1 MRRSKRRPPTSESG
15 IPLFY
20 PLGATS
26 DDEVSGAGF
35 LLAVLWFDLM
45 FDVQAR
51 GHPVRDV
58 PADVRASIGA
68 YYARVTTAARPMNRL
83 VALAMVTTIAAQ
95 VAELVRTDLPMW
107 RASLSLGLTV
117 GAVGLAAGRTVRN
130 AMRLGRQTDDAAQQ
144 SRAAHTIR
152 RDHVVCLGAIAA
164 VLVLQL
170 HPA

>member
-1 MRRSKRRPPTSESG
+1 
-15 IPLFY
+15 
-20 PLGATS
+20 
-26 DDEVSGAGF
+26 
-35 LLAVLWFDLM
+35 VLWFDLM

-51 GHPVRDV
+51 GHPMSDV

-117 GAVGLAAGRTVRN
+117 GAVGLAAGPDGPQCDAPRAPDRRRGAAV
-130 AMRLGRQTDDAAQQ
+130 AGRPHDPA
-144 SRAAHTIR
+144 RPRGMPR
-152 RDHVVCLGAIAA
+152 RDRRGPPVAA
-164 VLVLQL
+164 APRVIPSVLSDL
-170 HPA
+170 